1 MAEVI
6 FCKCGHI
13 HVVSD
18 AQIDKAIANNKD
30 HLLFLGETFKGRKE
44 AAYGMKVAMERFAK
58 EFGYQKK
65 LDYIYEM
72 RPYIKNLRLEDT

>member
-1 MAEVI
+1 MFGWKSTYQQQRVEGVYYI
-6 FCKCGHI
+6 DGP
-13 HVVSD
+13 VVT
-18 AQIDKAIANNKD
+18 IE

-44 AAYGMKVAMERFAK
+44 AAYEMKVAMERFAK

-72 RPYIKNLRLEDT
+72 RPYIKNLRLEDA